1 MSKSK
6 IVLVINLIYSKV
18 FKINLIILHMS
29 SPPPPFLVGFA
40 LLDL

>member
-29 SPPPPFLVGFA
+29 SPPPFLVGFA